1 MAYVADF
8 TTKSNAAKALTLV
21 FAAADFPPHVAD
33 DYLVIGI
40 TCEAEVAVAFTAT
53 AGWTQIGITV
63 GNPATATGLY
73 SSLWYKKCAS
83 AAEAC
88 TITLSVTNASHGHA
102 FLIKDADLTTFLD
115 GTPAAATF
123 ATASQFS
130 SASITTTSADTLL
143 LHYIGIDSTTT
154 TPTMCHSA
162 PGPVHFLD
170 SSDNGGT
177 NVTAGSKTMA
187 GACAGWYMQRTPGAT
202 PTPGWNMSLTGIR
215 NEFVVGIKHKAGGL
229 VPPYIDDS
237 VSIGTKVMDGHW
249 WASATTRNN
258 ENFKATPLSV
268 TSFITHLGTFT
279 GTFDALAAV
288 ADSHINPYSN
298 AVSSTP
304 ATSAAALTGFELQI
318 PTTPIDMSAGWLVG
332 SVMESTPKAAN
343 WGTGS
348 IKTGGVFV
356 AVGSTLNY
364 RIFQVLARDN
374 LINTEGRAVFSVQV
388 NQTQTQSGQSTAAPT
403 VSAIN
408 RVWVL
413 NRGNLATLAQYHCD
427 YHVINKIIAAGGDVN
442 NPVDSEGLYQIGK
455 FLRLKLIQKQG
466 AGALMPLVPIQIGG
480 GDAIQFEID
489 AGALQFPRIYNR
501 TKREINYHGADNAI
515 GISYAGKAG
524 DVIKHTNSV
533 VTSASP
539 YYWEIN
545 AAATSAATW
554 DFSGLVVV
562 MATVTLRPV
571 MTFNKMSFSDCPTI
585 TLNSSTVTSCS
596 FNNSKLVAASPADAA
611 LVSGSTFASA
621 GTGHAIEIGGIA
633 ANVTLSGLV
642 FTGYAASNGSTG
654 NEAIFVNIASGTMDI
669 NIGGGGSTPSIRTA
683 GATVNVVSG
692 ATVTFTGI
700 PAESDM
706 VVLSGT
712 TILKQI
718 DGQPVFGV
726 NLISNGDFSTAT
738 DMWSANTWGGTSA
751 IVNGELV
758 GTSDASPWTGMGT
771 DILGTTV
778 GSTYRVS
785 FKVRVSD
792 SLAWMDAGIDGIASV
807 DSTAHSQSLS
817 NELKT
822 FDFVATATSHYLVMT
837 LNSPVNGAGTQMF
850 LDDVSI
856 VAVSGGAKSSSYS
869 FEYSGAQVVDVGF
882 IKPGYVPFYIRNLS
896 LTAVDSSIPVSLTVD
911 RNYS

>member
-8 TTKSNAAKALTLV
+8 TTKSNAAKALTLA
-21 FAAADFPPHVAD
+21 FAAADFPEHAAD

-53 AGWTQIGITV
+53 AGWTQIGATV

-73 SSLWYKKCAS
+73 SSMWYKKCAS

-123 ATASQFS
+123 ATASQFN
-130 SASITTTSADTLL
+130 SASITTTASDTLL
-143 LHYIGIDSTTT
+143 LYYIGIDSTTT

-162 PGPVHFLD
+162 PGPVHFID
-170 SSDNGGT
+170 SSDNGGAV
-177 NVTAGSKTMA
+177 VTAGTKVMA
-187 GACAGWYMQRTPGAT
+187 GACAGWYVQRTPGVT
-202 PTPGWNMSLTGIR
+202 PTPSWNASLTAIR
-215 NEFVVGIKHKAGGL
+215 NEFVVGIKHKAGGV

-237 VSIGTKVMDGHW
+237 VTIGTKVMDGHW

-268 TSFITHLGTFT
+268 TSFITHLGTLT
-279 GTFDALAAV
+279 GTFDALVAV
-288 ADSHINPYSN
+288 PDSHINPYSN

-304 ATSAAALTGFELQI
+304 ATSATALTGFELQI
-318 PTTPIDMSAGWLVG
+318 PTTAIDMSTGWLVG
-332 SVMESTPKAAN
+332 SVMESTPKVAN

-348 IKTGGVFV
+348 IKTGGLFI
-356 AVGSTLNY
+356 AVGSTANY

-388 NQTQTQSGQSTAAPT
+388 NQTQTQSGQSVTPPT

-408 RVWVL
+408 RVWAL

-427 YHVINKIIAAGGDVN
+427 YHMINKIIAAGGDSL

-480 GDAIQFEID
+480 GDAINFEID

-515 GISYAGKAG
+515 GISYAGKLG

-545 AAATSAATW
+545 SAATSAATW

-562 MATVTLRPV
+562 GATVTLRPV
-571 MTFNKMSFSDCPTI
+571 MTFTNMAFSNCLSVT
-585 TLNSSTVTSCS
+585 TTGSTVTNCKFSGTKVVCDS
-596 FNNSKLVAASPADAA
+596 LANMA
-611 LVSGSTFASA
+611 LVSNCSFTSA
-621 GTGHAIEIGGIA
+621 GTGYAIEVTGAA
-633 ANVTLSGLV
+633 ANITLSGDT
-642 FTGYAASNGSTG
+642 FTGYAATNGSTG
-654 NEAIFVNIASGTMDI
+654 NEAIFVNIATGTVTI
-669 NIGGGGSTPSIRTA
+669 TIGGGGSTPSIRTA

-692 ATVTFTGI
+692 ATVTFTGLPI
-700 PAESDM
+700 GSDI
-706 VVLSGT
+706 VILTAGT
-712 TILKQI
+712 STILAQ
-718 DGQPVFGV
+718 V
-726 NLISNGDFSTAT
+726 
-738 DMWSANTWGGTSA
+738 
-751 IVNGELV
+751 
-758 GTSDASPWTGMGT
+758 DAHP
-771 DILGTTV
+771 
-778 GSTYRVS
+778 
-785 FKVRVSD
+785 
-792 SLAWMDAGIDGIASV
+792 
-807 DSTAHSQSLS
+807 
-817 NELKT
+817 
-822 FDFVATATSHYLVMT
+822 
-837 LNSPVNGAGTQMF
+837 
-850 LDDVSI
+850 
-856 VAVSGGAKSSSYS
+856 SSSYAWG
-869 FEYSGAQVVDVGF
+869 YSGTPTVDVGF
-882 IKPGYVPFYIRNLS
+882 LKPGYVPQYIRGLALS
-896 LTAVDSSIPVSLTVD
+896 SSDSSIPVSLAAD